1 MKYLLAALG
10 GFALT
15 SFTFAGGVA
24 LAILYLSAEPAES
37 GGSANYAS
45 LEFPSEAVK
54 VDAASQN
61 YERIGELPA
70 ATAPIIPRA
79 NVEPDTDPVTTAALS
94 DGEEVLSDEHV
105 AWCSAR
111 YRSYQVEDN
120 SYKPYRGGRREC
132 VSPYYDASDVVGDD
146 GAYQEAS
153 LQQGASVDLNLN
165 SDFVADC
172 MSRYRSYRVEDN
184 TYQPYGGGARVQ
196 CQ

>member
-15 SFTFAGGVA
+15 SLTFAGGVA
-24 LAILYLSAEPAES
+24 IAILYLSAEPAES
-37 GGSANYAS
+37 GGGANYAS

-54 VDAASQN
+54 VDVASQS

-70 ATAPIIPRA
+70 ATAPIVPRR
-79 NVEPDTDPVTTAALS
+79 NVDADTDSMATAALS
-94 DGEEVLSDEHV
+94 EIEGGETLSDEHV

-111 YRSYQVEDN
+111 YRSYQVDDN
-120 SYKPYRGGRREC
+120 SYQPYRGGRREC
-132 VSPYYDASDVVGDD
+132 VSPYYDANDVVSDD

-153 LQQGASVDLNLN
+153 LQQGASADLT
-165 SDFVADC
+165 SEFVAAC

>member
-94 DGEEVLSDEHV
+94 EIEVDGGLSDEHV
-105 AWCSAR
+105 AWCSSR

-120 SYKPYRGGRREC
+120 SYQPYRGARREC
-132 VSPYYDASDVVGDD
+132 VSPYYDANDVVSDE

-153 LQQGASVDLNLN
+153 LQQGGSANLNL
-165 SDFVADC
+165 DFVADC